1 MNKSSTAWLGIA
13 LALGA
18 FNGLPKRSPKERD
31 QRTESDIAE
40 RIEKQRQKLARRA
53 ANHKGRHQ

>member
-1 MNKSSTAWLGIA
+1 MKKSSSALLGIA
-13 LALGA
+13 LAFGA
-18 FNGLPKRSPKERD
+18 LDGLRKRSPKERD
-31 QRTESDIAE
+31 QRTEADIAE